1 MAYPAPSFISNF
13 NVITKALIFAAILAL
28 GYAVAVGF
36 FAAAVPRVGPTQH
49 QANIIR
55 IERVWHADHAPDA
68 LLAGTSLAA
77 RLPASVLDPEMESI
91 AQSATG
97 PMTALLLTA
106 QMEKLPKLV
115 YVEVNMLHQGV
126 DEEALEYFT
135 RQPMA
140 SLREIIP
147 VLRQSEQPVNLLLS
161 ALVAKR
167 PESETKFDAE
177 KLKFG
182 LQYLFVQN
190 QSVLSQDKIESKV
203 GELRRVLLDLR
214 VRGAEVVLVEFPFS
228 PEVRGAPRYQ
238 QSFAVLNAVFPSAE
252 WAWVRSPD
260 GIDWQMTDGL
270 HLTTPSA
277 VDFARLLKLDLRRR
291 LN

>member
-1 MAYPAPSFISNF
+1 MIIRSLLFSCG
-13 NVITKALIFAAILAL
+13 LAL
-28 GYAVAVGF
+28 VYAVAVGF
-36 FAAAVPRVGPTQH
+36 FAAGVPRAGPTQH

-55 IERVWHADHAPDA
+55 IERVWHAKHAPNA
-68 LLAGTSLAA
+68 LLVGTSLAV
-77 RLPASVLDPEMESI
+77 RLPASVLGPEMESI

-97 PMTALLLTA
+97 PMTGLLIAA
-106 QMEKLPKLV
+106 QMAQVPKIID
-115 YVEVNMLHQGV
+115 VEVNMLHQGV

-140 SLREIIP
+140 KLREMIP

-167 PESETKFDAE
+167 PETETKFDAE
-177 KLKFG
+177 KLQFG
-182 LQYLFVQN
+182 LHYLYAQN
-190 QSVLSQDKIESKV
+190 KSLLEADNLEVKI
-203 GELRRVLLDLR
+203 GELKRVLLDLR
-214 VRGAEVVLVEFPFS
+214 ARGSKVVLVEFPFS

-238 QSFAVLNAVFPSAE
+238 QSFSALYSAFPSSE

-260 GIDWQMTDGL
+260 GGVWQTTDGL
-270 HLTTPSA
+270 HLTTSA
-277 VDFARLLKLDLRRR
+277 AIHFAGLIKADLRER